1 MNLEM
6 CVTGND
12 CYGSGTRAILY
23 PFCQV
28 CEAMPTTK
36 RVPKL
41 LSCNR
46 VNYLNFERSYTSAL
60 KLGKLVWPRGWVAVP
75 SYTAQP
81 LIVLCT
87 LLREGHLENVEQASF
102 SLLHLPDQYKT
113 EFNENLKGEFWQL
126 LHLHCLTEMCRR
138 GGAWGFHIQVINRAL
153 QYLCCEEEW
162 LWGTIYIQMKKMAV
176 HLFTNSQLIPTKLDN
191 FSWFQVQKSWEHYKY
206 RSLGIL
212 DGKQSLLE

>member
-46 VNYLNFERSYTSAL
+46 VKYLNFEKSRSSAL
-60 KLGKLVWPRGWVAVP
+60 EPESLRG
-75 SYTAQP
+75 
-81 LIVLCT
+81 IVLLPKMLVLKT
-87 LLREGHLENVEQASF
+87 STFAVLVEGFQSGIINNNSNNSNISNSNINSNNNNNNTIIMAININFNIDISYSYSNKPEHPYKPKPNQHWFTSLERLEQVGG
-102 SLLHLPDQYKT
+102 KT
-113 EFNENLKGEFWQL
+113 
-126 LHLHCLTEMCRR
+126 
-138 GGAWGFHIQVINRAL
+138 
-153 QYLCCEEEW
+153 
-162 LWGTIYIQMKKMAV
+162 
-176 HLFTNSQLIPTKLDN
+176 S
-191 FSWFQVQKSWEHYKY
+191 
-206 RSLGIL
+206 
-212 DGKQSLLE
+212 

>member
-46 VNYLNFERSYTSAL
+46 VKYLNFEKSRSSAL
-60 KLGKLVWPRGWVAVP
+60 EPESLPGPVLLPKMLVLKTLTFAVLVEGFQGIIIIIIIMVIIINFKIDI
-75 SYTAQP
+75 SYSYSNKP
-81 LIVLCT
+81 
-87 LLREGHLENVEQASF
+87 GH
-102 SLLHLPDQYKT
+102 PYKPKP
-113 EFNENLKGEFWQL
+113 NQ
-126 LHLHCLTEMCRR
+126 H
-138 GGAWGFHIQVINRAL
+138 
-153 QYLCCEEEW
+153 
-162 LWGTIYIQMKKMAV
+162 
-176 HLFTNSQLIPTKLDN
+176 
-191 FSWFQVQKSWEHYKY
+191 
-206 RSLGIL
+206 
-212 DGKQSLLE
+212 